1 MLKQVYFSI
10 VLSALAASSA
20 IAGGHADKVRYVVGD
35 KTFEAVVKDPG
46 GDAKGTVYI
55 VHDWDGLNDYEIKRA
70 EMVAGLGYRAVAL
83 DLFGVDA
90 TLEGFED
97 YRRETGALYQ
107 DRQEFRA
114 RLQSG
119 IAATAVEGAAKEIL
133 MGYCFGGAATLEGA
147 RAGFEMDGFVSF
159 HGGLTTP
166 DGQDYSAT
174 KGSVL
179 VLHGSADPVSAMA
192 DLAAL
197 LDQFNTHGVKHD
209 ARVYG
214 GARHSFTVEGSRDYL
229 PEADQKAWTA
239 LVEFLND
246 GV

>member
-1 MLKQVYFSI
+1 MIKNAFYAVTMSVFSATA
-10 VLSALAASSA
+10 AL
-20 IAGGHADKVRYVVGD
+20 AGGHADKVPYVVGD
-35 KTFEAVVKDPG
+35 KTFAAVVKMPDG
-46 GDAKGTVYI
+46 ASKGTVYI

-70 EMVAGLGYRAVAL
+70 EMIAGLGYRAVAL
-83 DLFGVDA
+83 DLFGVNA
-90 TLEGFED
+90 VLEGFED

-107 DRQEFRA
+107 DRAEFRA
-114 RLQSG
+114 RMQAG
-119 IAATAVEGAAKEIL
+119 IAATAGEAGKQVL

-166 DGQDYSAT
+166 EGQDYANT

-179 VLHGSADPVSAMA
+179 VLHGSEDPVSGMA

-197 LDQFNTHGVKHD
+197 LDQFNEHGVDHD
-209 ARVYG
+209 AKVYG

-229 PEADQKAWTA
+229 PEADQKSWAA
-239 LVEFLND
+239 LVEFLNTEI
-246 GV
+246 